1 MTASKE
7 DRTFPKDTPRST
19 SVENVYLANFLFL
32 LGQESL
38 HSVGNCIN
46 LGVGVY
52 VSLNSKQN
60 SEKSER
66 REVAVTPKIE
76 KKKKKRPYRADN
88 GIKTI
93 ITSFGVTKYT
103 VVLKPCLR
111 APKAGALGQPRGI
124 GLGGRWEVCSGWEG
138 HIPAADSF

>member
-1 MTASKE
+1 MY
-7 DRTFPKDTPRST
+7 P
-19 SVENVYLANFLFL
+19 
-32 LGQESL
+32 
-38 HSVGNCIN
+38 
-46 LGVGVY
+46 
-52 VSLNSKQN
+52 LNSKQN

-76 KKKKKRPYRADN
+76 KKKKRPYRADN

-111 APKAGALGQPRGI
+111 APKA
-124 GLGGRWEVCSGWEG
+124 CSGTTQRDRVRREVG
-138 HIPAADSF
+138 GVFRMGRTHVYLRPIHFDVQQKTITIM

>member
-1 MTASKE
+1 MY
-7 DRTFPKDTPRST
+7 P
-19 SVENVYLANFLFL
+19 
-32 LGQESL
+32 
-38 HSVGNCIN
+38 
-46 LGVGVY
+46 
-52 VSLNSKQN
+52 LNSKQN

-124 GLGGRWEVCSGWEG
+124 GLGGRREVCSGWE
-138 HIPAADSF
+138 

>member
-76 KKKKKRPYRADN
+76 KKEEE
-88 GIKTI
+88 
-93 ITSFGVTKYT
+93 
-103 VVLKPCLR
+103 
-111 APKAGALGQPRGI
+111 KALQSR
-124 GLGGRWEVCSGWEG
+124 
-138 HIPAADSF
+138 